1 MLSYG
6 LGGRK
11 GGVLAEPRQDS
22 THLTNAQTAVMGCVM
37 TQLEDATTLFS
48 E

>member
-11 GGVLAEPRQDS
+11 GEVLAEPRQDS
-22 THLTNAQTAVMGCVM
+22 THLTNAQAAVMGCVM
-37 TQLEDATTLFS
+37 TQLEDATTLLS